1 MKPNLWFVMN
11 AFKKEDSVAR
21 NKVVALAAGNYTDPN
36 PSRTKMIAEK
46 KVKLKAAI
54 CNYHSMVIKN
64 WLNRMS
70 TFYES
75 YRSI

>member
-1 MKPNLWFVMN
+1 MQRTKLLPIV
-11 AFKKEDSVAR
+11 
-21 NKVVALAAGNYTDPN
+21 AGNYTDPN

-54 CNYHSMVIKN
+54 CKYHSILIKD

-70 TFYES
+70 TFYE
-75 YRSI
+75 